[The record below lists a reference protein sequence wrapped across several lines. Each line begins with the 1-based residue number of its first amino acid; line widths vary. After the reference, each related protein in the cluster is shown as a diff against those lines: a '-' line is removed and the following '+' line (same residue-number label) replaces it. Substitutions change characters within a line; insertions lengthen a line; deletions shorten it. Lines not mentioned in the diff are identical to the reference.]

1 MQSKPFTQKED
12 TPLWLQVFIVI
23 RWPFA
28 LLISIGMLSAT
39 ALQLL
44 SRPIPIRIVG
54 GLQVDQI
61 DLPTVDIN
69 AEQPLSVQGNVAVKN
84 GVTIN
89 SNKALPILGQV
100 LVEEIKGS
108 VSVDEIRT
116 PVDVVNS
123 SPLKVQGRVNI
134 DGKVNVEGNV
144 GASVKPKIF

>member
-12 TPLWLQVFIVI
+12 KPLWLQVFIVT

-28 LLISIGMLSAT
+28 LVISIGVLSAT

-61 DLPTVDIN
+61 ALPTVEIN
-69 AEQPLSVQGNVAVKN
+69 AEQPLAVNGDVAVKN

-123 SPLKVQGRVNI
+123 SPLQVQGRVNI
-134 DGKVNVEGNV
+134 DGKVNVEGSV

>member
-12 TPLWLQVFIVI
+12 TPLWLQVFIVS

-28 LLISIGMLSAT
+28 LVVSIGMLSAT

-61 DLPTVDIN
+61 ALPTVDIN
-69 AEQPLSVQGNVAVKN
+69 AEQPLPVKGDVAVKN

-144 GASVKPKIF
+144 GASVKPKLF

>member
-12 TPLWLQVFIVI
+12 TPLWLQVFIVG

-61 DLPTVDIN
+61 ALPTVDIN
-69 AEQPLSVQGNVAVKN
+69 AEQPLSVNGDVAVKN

-123 SPLKVQGRVNI
+123 SPLQVQGRVNI
-134 DGKVNVEGNV
+134 DGKVNVEGSV

>member
-12 TPLWLQVFIVI
+12 TPLWLQVFIVS

-28 LLISIGMLSAT
+28 LVISIGMLSAT

-61 DLPTVDIN
+61 ALPTVDIN
-69 AEQPLSVQGNVAVKN
+69 AEQPLPVNADVAVKN

-123 SPLKVQGRVNI
+123 SPLQVQGRVNI
-134 DGKVNVEGNV
+134 DGKVNVEGSV

>member
-12 TPLWLQVFIVI
+12 TPFWLQVFIVS
-23 RWPFA
+23 RWPFP
-28 LLISIGMLSAT
+28 LVISIGMLSAT

-61 DLPTVDIN
+61 ALPTVDIN
-69 AEQPLSVQGNVAVKN
+69 AEQPLSVNGDVAVKN

-123 SPLKVQGRVNI
+123 SPLQVQGRVNI
-134 DGKVNVEGNV
+134 DGKVNVEGSV
-144 GASVKPKIF
+144 GASVKPHIF

>member
-12 TPLWLQVFIVI
+12 TPFWLQVFIVS

-28 LLISIGMLSAT
+28 LVISIGVLSAT

-61 DLPTVDIN
+61 ALPTVEIN
-69 AEQPLSVQGNVAVKN
+69 AEKPLPVSGDVAVKN

-123 SPLKVQGRVNI
+123 SPLQVQGRVNI
-134 DGKVNVEGNV
+134 DGKVNVEGSV

>member
-12 TPLWLQVFIVI
+12 KPLWLQVFIVT

-28 LLISIGMLSAT
+28 LVISIGMLSAT

-61 DLPTVDIN
+61 ALPTVDIN
-69 AEQPLSVQGNVAVKN
+69 AEQPLPVNGDVAVKN

-123 SPLKVQGRVNI
+123 SPLQVQGRVNI
-134 DGKVNVEGNV
+134 DGKVNVEGSV

>member
-1 MQSKPFTQKED
+1 MAAAAAGCAD
-12 TPLWLQVFIVI
+12 DMV
-23 RWPFA
+23 
-28 LLISIGMLSAT
+28 
-39 ALQLL
+39 ALQLR

-61 DLPTVDIN
+61 DLPTVEIN
-69 AEQPLSVQGNVAVKN
+69 AEQPLPVSGDVAVKN

-108 VSVDEIRT
+108 VSVDEIRV

-123 SPLKVQGRVNI
+123 SPLKVQGRVEI
-134 DGKVNVEGNV
+134 DGKVNVEGSV
-144 GASVKPKIF
+144 GASVKPNSSELSHGSKEDDWSKASLLTRSY

>member
-12 TPLWLQVFIVI
+12 TPLWLQVFIVT

-28 LLISIGMLSAT
+28 LVISIGMLSAT

-61 DLPTVDIN
+61 ALPTVDIN

-134 DGKVNVEGNV
+134 DGKVNVEGSV
-144 GASVKPKIF
+144 GASVKPKLF

>member
-12 TPLWLQVFIVI
+12 TPLWLQVFIVS

-28 LLISIGMLSAT
+28 LVISIGVLSAT
-39 ALQLL
+39 ALQFL

-54 GLQVDQI
+54 GLHVDQI

-69 AEQPLSVQGNVAVKN
+69 AEQPLSGKGDVAVKN

-123 SPLKVQGRVNI
+123 SPLKVEGRVNI

-144 GASVKPKIF
+144 GASVKPKLF

>member
-12 TPLWLQVFIVI
+12 TPLWLQVFIVG

-54 GLQVDQI
+54 GLQVDEI
-61 DLPTVDIN
+61 ALPTVEIN
-69 AEQPLSVQGNVAVKN
+69 AEQPLSVNGDVAVKN

-123 SPLKVQGRVNI
+123 SPLQVQGRVNI
-134 DGKVNVEGNV
+134 DGKVNVEGSV

>member
-12 TPLWLQVFIVI
+12 TPLWLQVFIVG

-44 SRPIPIRIVG
+44 SRPIPKRIVG

-61 DLPTVDIN
+61 ALPTVDIN
-69 AEQPLSVQGNVAVKN
+69 AEQPLPVNGDVAVKN

-89 SNKALPILGQV
+89 SNEALPILGQV

-123 SPLKVQGRVNI
+123 SPLQVQGRVNI
-134 DGKVNVEGNV
+134 DGKVNVEGSV

>member
-12 TPLWLQVFIVI
+12 TPLWLQVFIVS

-28 LLISIGMLSAT
+28 LVISIGVLSAT

-61 DLPTVDIN
+61 DLPTVEIN

-123 SPLKVQGRVNI
+123 SPLQVQGRVNI

>member
-1 MQSKPFTQKED
+1 MQTKPFTQKED
-12 TPLWLQVFIVI
+12 MPLWLQVFTVS
-23 RWPFA
+23 RWPLA
-28 LLISIGMLSAT
+28 LVISIGMLSST

-61 DLPTVDIN
+61 ALPTVDIN
-69 AEQPLSVQGNVAVKN
+69 AEQPLSVKGDVAVKN

-134 DGKVNVEGNV
+134 DGKVDVEGNV
-144 GASVKPKIF
+144 GASVKPKLF

>member
-12 TPLWLQVFIVI
+12 TPLWLQVFIGS

-28 LLISIGMLSAT
+28 LVISIGMLSAT

-61 DLPTVDIN
+61 ALPTVDIN
-69 AEQPLSVQGNVAVKN
+69 AEQPLSVQGDVAVKN

-123 SPLKVQGRVNI
+123 SPLQVQGRVNV
-134 DGKVNVEGNV
+134 DGKVNVEGSV

>member
-12 TPLWLQVFIVI
+12 MPLWLQVFILS
-23 RWPFA
+23 RWPFS
-28 LLISIGMLSAT
+28 LVISIGVLSAT

-61 DLPTVDIN
+61 ALPTVDIN
-69 AEQPLSVQGNVAVKN
+69 AEQPLSVNGDVAVKN

-89 SNKALPILGQV
+89 SHKALPILGQV

-134 DGKVNVEGNV
+134 DGKVNVEGSV
-144 GASVKPKIF
+144 GASVKPKLF

>member
-12 TPLWLQVFIVI
+12 TPLWLQVFIVS

-61 DLPTVDIN
+61 ALPTVDIN
-69 AEQPLSVQGNVAVKN
+69 AEQPLPVNGDVAVKN

-123 SPLKVQGRVNI
+123 SPLQVQGRVNI
-134 DGKVNVEGNV
+134 DGKVNVEGSV
-144 GASVKPKIF
+144 GASVKSKIF

>member
-12 TPLWLQVFIVI
+12 TPLWLQVFIVG
-23 RWPFA
+23 RWPFS
-28 LLISIGMLSAT
+28 LVISIGMLSAT

-61 DLPTVDIN
+61 ALPTVDIN
-69 AEQPLSVQGNVAVKN
+69 AEQPLSVNGDVAVKN

-108 VSVDEIRT
+108 VSVHEIRT

-134 DGKVNVEGNV
+134 DGKVNVEGSV

>member
-12 TPLWLQVFIVI
+12 TPLWLQVFIVS

-28 LLISIGMLSAT
+28 LVISIGMLSAT

-69 AEQPLSVQGNVAVKN
+69 AEQPLSVQGDVAVKN

-123 SPLKVQGRVNI
+123 SPLQVQGRVNI
-134 DGKVNVEGNV
+134 DGKVNVEGSV
-144 GASVKPKIF
+144 GASVKPKLF

>member
-28 LLISIGMLSAT
+28 LVVSIGMLSAT

-61 DLPTVDIN
+61 ALPTVDIN
-69 AEQPLSVQGNVAVKN
+69 AEQPLSVNGDVAVKN

-123 SPLKVQGRVNI
+123 SPLQVQGRVNI
-134 DGKVNVEGNV
+134 DGKVNVEGSV
-144 GASVKPKIF
+144 GASVKPKLF

>member
-12 TPLWLQVFIVI
+12 KPLWLQVFIVT

-28 LLISIGMLSAT
+28 LVISIGVLSAT

-61 DLPTVDIN
+61 ALPTVDIN
-69 AEQPLSVQGNVAVKN
+69 AEKPLAVNGDVAVKN

-123 SPLKVQGRVNI
+123 SPLQVQGRVNI
-134 DGKVNVEGNV
+134 DGKVNVEGSV

>member
-12 TPLWLQVFIVI
+12 TPLWLQVFIVG

-61 DLPTVDIN
+61 ALPTLDIN
-69 AEQPLSVQGNVAVKN
+69 ADQPLAVNGDVAVKN

-123 SPLKVQGRVNI
+123 SPLQVQGRVNI
-134 DGKVNVEGNV
+134 DGKVNVEGSV

>member
-12 TPLWLQVFIVI
+12 TPLWLQVFIVS

-28 LLISIGMLSAT
+28 LVISIGMLSAT

-61 DLPTVDIN
+61 ALPTVDIK
-69 AEQPLSVQGNVAVKN
+69 AEQPLPVNGDVAVKN

-123 SPLKVQGRVNI
+123 SPLQVQGRVNI
-134 DGKVNVEGNV
+134 DGKVNVEGSV

>member
-1 MQSKPFTQKED
+1 MQTKPFTQKED
-12 TPLWLQVFIVI
+12 MPLWLQVFTVS
-23 RWPFA
+23 RWPLA
-28 LLISIGMLSAT
+28 LVISIGMLSST

-61 DLPTVDIN
+61 ALPTVDIN
-69 AEQPLSVQGNVAVKN
+69 AEQPLSVKGDVAVKN

-108 VSVDEIRT
+108 VSVDAIRT

-144 GASVKPKIF
+144 GASVKPKLF

>member
-12 TPLWLQVFIVI
+12 TPLWLQVFTIS

-28 LLISIGMLSAT
+28 LVISIGVLSAT
-39 ALQLL
+39 ALHLL

-61 DLPTVDIN
+61 ALPTVEIN
-69 AEQPLSVQGNVAVKN
+69 AEQPLSVKGDVAVKN

-134 DGKVNVEGNV
+134 DGKVNVEGSV

>member
-28 LLISIGMLSAT
+28 LVISIGTLSST

-54 GLQVDQI
+54 VLQVDQI
-61 DLPTVDIN
+61 ALPTIAIN
-69 AEQPLSVQGNVAVKN
+69 AEQPLPVNGDVAVKN
-84 GVTIN
+84 GVTFN
-89 SNKALPILGQV
+89 SNKALLILGQV

-108 VSVDEIRT
+108 VSVDAIRT

-134 DGKVNVEGNV
+134 DGKVNV
-144 GASVKPKIF
+144 

>member
-12 TPLWLQVFIVI
+12 TPLWLQVFTIS

-28 LLISIGMLSAT
+28 LVISIGMLSAT

-61 DLPTVDIN
+61 ALPTVDIN

-123 SPLKVQGRVNI
+123 SPLKVEGRVNI

-144 GASVKPKIF
+144 GASVKPKLF

>member
-12 TPLWLQVFIVI
+12 TPLWLQVLIVS

-28 LLISIGMLSAT
+28 LVISIGMLSVT

-61 DLPTVDIN
+61 ALPTVDIN
-69 AEQPLSVQGNVAVKN
+69 AEQPLSVNGDVAVKN

-123 SPLKVQGRVNI
+123 SPLQVQGRVNI

-144 GASVKPKIF
+144 GASVKPKLF

>member
-12 TPLWLQVFIVI
+12 TPLWLQVFIVS

-28 LLISIGMLSAT
+28 LVISIGMLSAT

-61 DLPTVDIN
+61 ALPTVDIN
-69 AEQPLSVQGNVAVKN
+69 AEQPLPVNGDVAVKN

-100 LVEEIKGS
+100 LVEEIQGS

-123 SPLKVQGRVNI
+123 SPLQVQGRVNI
-134 DGKVNVEGNV
+134 DGKVNVEGSV

>member
-1 MQSKPFTQKED
+1 MQSKPFTQKEG
-12 TPLWLQVFIVI
+12 TPLWLQVFIVS

-28 LLISIGMLSAT
+28 LVISIGMLSAT

-54 GLQVDQI
+54 GLQVVEI
-61 DLPTVDIN
+61 ALPTVDIN
-69 AEQPLSVQGNVAVKN
+69 AEQPLSVNGDVAVKN

-123 SPLKVQGRVNI
+123 SPLEVQGSVNI
-134 DGKVNVEGNV
+134 DGKVNVEGSV

>member
-12 TPLWLQVFIVI
+12 TPLWLQVFIVSS
-23 RWPFA
+23 WPFA

-44 SRPIPIRIVG
+44 SRPLPIRIVG
-54 GLQVDQI
+54 GLQLDQLA
-61 DLPTVDIN
+61 LPTVDIN
-69 AEQPLSVQGNVAVKN
+69 AEQPLSVNGDVAVKN

-123 SPLKVQGRVNI
+123 SPLQVQGRVNI
-134 DGKVNVEGNV
+134 DGKVNVEGSV

>member
-12 TPLWLQVFIVI
+12 TSLWLQVFIVSK
-23 RWPFA
+23 WPFA
-28 LLISIGMLSAT
+28 LVISIGMLSAT

-61 DLPTVDIN
+61 ALPTVDIN

-134 DGKVNVEGNV
+134 DGKVNVEGSV
-144 GASVKPKIF
+144 GASVKPKLF

>member
-12 TPLWLQVFIVI
+12 TPLWLQVFIVS

-28 LLISIGMLSAT
+28 LVISIGMLSAT

-61 DLPTVDIN
+61 ALPTVDIN
-69 AEQPLSVQGNVAVKN
+69 AEQPLSVKGDVAVKN

-123 SPLKVQGRVNI
+123 SPLKVEGRVNI
-134 DGKVNVEGNV
+134 DGKVYVEGNV
-144 GASVKPKIF
+144 GASVKPKLF

>member
-12 TPLWLQVFIVI
+12 KPLWLQVFIVT

-28 LLISIGMLSAT
+28 LVISIGVLSAT

-61 DLPTVDIN
+61 ALPTVDIN
-69 AEQPLSVQGNVAVKN
+69 AEQPLPVNGDVAVKN

-123 SPLKVQGRVNI
+123 SPLQVQGRVNI
-134 DGKVNVEGNV
+134 DGKGNVEGSV

>member
-12 TPLWLQVFIVI
+12 TPLWLQVFIVS

-28 LLISIGMLSAT
+28 LVISIGMLSAT

-61 DLPTVDIN
+61 ALPTVDIN
-69 AEQPLSVQGNVAVKN
+69 AEQPLPVNGDVAVKN

-123 SPLKVQGRVNI
+123 SPLKAVSYTHLTLPT
-134 DGKVNVEGNV
+134 K
-144 GASVKPKIF
+144 A